1 MERIDKGERFIRLAN
16 KRVNK
21 AIRSLQ
27 MIQNLTNKR
36 NYSFSD
42 DQANKI
48 IKALQSELNNIK
60 RSFKN
65 NDKFGT
71 NDFIL

>member
-71 NDFIL
+71 NDFTL